1 MCSLGAQPHL
11 LNHGTNPQLLL
22 GLRWSG
28 WKSALNYIV
37 VIDSVAVPLKPLLR
51 GEGVRLG
58 RAFMDVRLC
67 RDD

>member
-1 MCSLGAQPHL
+1 
-11 LNHGTNPQLLL
+11 
-22 GLRWSG
+22 
-28 WKSALNYIV
+28 
-37 VIDSVAVPLKPLLR
+37 VPLKPLLR